1 VNNWNYTEYI
11 PVVPLYLIDNYVSIY
26 CVRYDIWSKLL
37 VSSDLDSNNTL
48 MIVHFVDIG
57 GIVDHQC
64 LNFLY
69 IIHPTRKLSHGIKL

>member
-1 VNNWNYTEYI
+1 LTRCRIAHSILTHSYLLNKEERPECIPCNSNYS
-11 PVVPLYLIDNYVSIY
+11 L
-26 CVRYDIWSKLL
+26 KQ
-37 VSSDLDSNNTL
+37 
-48 MIVHFVDIG
+48 IVHFVDIG